1 MTQHILTG
9 VLVLAILAA
18 AFLGGYYIWSLR
30 RMQRLIHD
38 YQEKGRG
45 DFQTMK
51 ETRESKLENQLLRLL
66 DSASKKRS
74 PGAERKG

>member
-9 VLVLAILAA
+9 ILILAILTA
-18 AFLGGYYIWSLR
+18 AFCGGYYIWSLR

-45 DFQTMK
+45 DF
-51 ETRESKLENQLLRLL
+51 
-66 DSASKKRS
+66 
-74 PGAERKG
+74 